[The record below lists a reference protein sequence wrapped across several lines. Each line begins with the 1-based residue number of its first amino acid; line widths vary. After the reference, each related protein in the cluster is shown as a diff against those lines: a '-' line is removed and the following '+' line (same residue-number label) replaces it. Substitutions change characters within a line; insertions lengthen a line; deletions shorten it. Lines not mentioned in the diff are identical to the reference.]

1 MTGSVPRARLDSPDV
16 HATQPPR
23 PDAPDRIPDRGLWI
37 DAELAAGSTQP
48 SAPATGGTSAPTEA
62 LASTSSSASLA
73 AGQTDTDWGR
83 IWETVPAG
91 FPASPAAHPP
101 TTRSAEPASARFAV
115 PGGDPQA
122 IATWFQEALE
132 TATFSTVGLNGPAE
146 DGGFVLDSVGEG
158 ECRIETRIA
167 PLGDTTFI
175 TVLYGADCPTAS

>member
-1 MTGSVPRARLDSPDV
+1 MSTRPSRLALALPIAFLIAACGSTPNSS
-16 HATQPPR
+16 
-23 PDAPDRIPDRGLWI
+23 
-37 DAELAAGSTQP
+37 AGSTPP

-62 LASTSSSASLA
+62 PASTSSSASLV

-83 IWETVPAG
+83 IWDTVPAG
-91 FPASPAAHPP
+91 FPHFPGSTPADDA
-101 TTRSAEPASARFAV
+101 SAEPASARFAV
-115 PGGDPQA
+115 PGGDPKA

-132 TATFSTVGLNGPAE
+132 GARFSTVGLNGPTE

-175 TVLYGADCPTAS
+175 TVLYGADCPAAS

>member
-1 MTGSVPRARLDSPDV
+1 MSTRPSRLALTLPIAFLIAACGSTPNSS
-16 HATQPPR
+16 
-23 PDAPDRIPDRGLWI
+23 
-37 DAELAAGSTQP
+37 AGSTQP
-48 SAPATGGTSAPTEA
+48 SAPASGGTSAPTEA
-62 LASTSSSASLA
+62 PASTSSSASLG

-83 IWETVPAG
+83 IWDTVPAG
-91 FPASPAAHPP
+91 FPRFPGSTPADDA
-101 TTRSAEPASARFAV
+101 SAEPASARFAV
-115 PGGDPQA
+115 PRGDPQA

-175 TVLYGADCPTAS
+175 TVLYGADCPAAS